1 MGEARLDVERF
12 RELLREEHER
22 LEQVRDA
29 VLEETALPSMPEGS
43 VLGELSDVDQ
53 HPADVGTET
62 FEREKQA
69 SILDA
74 TERQLADVERA
85 QSRLEDGSY
94 GTCEACGRAI
104 PTRGR
109 PIPNHSAFSS
119 TVLSARSASPA
130 QSAGTPTFR

>member
-43 VLGELSDVDQ
+43 ALGELSDVDQ

-62 FEREKQA
+62 FEREKHA

-74 TERQLADVERA
+74 TERQLTDVERA
-85 QSRLEDGSY
+85 QSRLDDGSY

-104 PTRGR
+104 PIERLEARPATRFCLEDQQRAEQEAAATG
-109 PIPNHSAFSS
+109 A
-119 TVLSARSASPA
+119 
-130 QSAGTPTFR
+130 